1 MLELL
6 KRWFAQQTQHSA
18 LERYIASKH
27 PQSAADVEHYE
38 REFNTRLSQGRL
50 L

>member
-1 MLELL
+1 MLEVL
-6 KRWFAQQTQHSA
+6 KRWLNQPSA

-27 PQSAADVEHYE
+27 PQSSADVEHYE